1 MLILLPFHG
10 SNPSLLVCYSYCPSL
25 GLDLQTS
32 NTKGTF
38 ILWAFFFLG
47 LCIIYIGF
55 LGGIEVKTPPA
66 TLKTQA
72 HPWVGKITCRT
83 KWQPTLVFLPVK
95 SHEERALAGY
105 IVHGVTRIRESLQ
118 LTNNFH
124 TLKKKC
130 GQYFKNWKF
139 YLKCRFKFYEKLR
152 ILSNIQL

>member
-66 TLKTQA
+66 TLKTQVPSLGWEDPLQNKMA
-72 HPWVGKITCRT
+72 THSGI
-83 KWQPTLVFLPVK
+83 
-95 SHEERALAGY
+95 LA
-105 IVHGVTRIRESLQ
+105 
-118 LTNNFH
+118 
-124 TLKKKC
+124 
-130 GQYFKNWKF
+130 
-139 YLKCRFKFYEKLR
+139 
-152 ILSNIQL
+152 